1 MLFTYPLDVIRAR
14 LAFQV
19 AGDELYQGI
28 MHAFYT
34 MFKTEGGIK
43 AFYKGIVPT
52 MLGMTP
58 YAGKLNVFLVVFCD
72 EITTWKIPWLG
83 RNRALFVCEIKHLY
97 MVAFHKSHL

>member
-58 YAGKLNVFLVVFCD
+58 YAGELNAFLVVF
-72 EITTWKIPWLG
+72 L
-83 RNRALFVCEIKHLY
+83 
-97 MVAFHKSHL
+97 

>member
-58 YAGKLNVFLVVFCD
+58 YAGKFNVFSVVF
-72 EITTWKIPWLG
+72 
-83 RNRALFVCEIKHLY
+83 F
-97 MVAFHKSHL
+97 